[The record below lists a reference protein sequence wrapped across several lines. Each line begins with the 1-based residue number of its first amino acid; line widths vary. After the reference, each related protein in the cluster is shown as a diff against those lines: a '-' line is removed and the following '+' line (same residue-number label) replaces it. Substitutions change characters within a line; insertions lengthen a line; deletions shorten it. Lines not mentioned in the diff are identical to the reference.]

1 MLMVDADSR
10 INKHFK
16 TEKLIKAGLDL
27 TKQVAY
33 VGESE
38 GYNELE
44 ELFSDLQWAAAANA
58 HWPCPQGQ
66 LWSADDFTEHRG
78 GKFSERILY
87 MIKQRAAESSPNGKA
102 DMLYALVSMLTT
114 PEEVPQQ
121 LRDIFTEVQA
131 LAC

>member
-1 MLMVDADSR
+1 
-10 INKHFK
+10 
-16 TEKLIKAGLDL
+16 
-27 TKQVAY
+27 
-33 VGESE
+33 
-38 GYNELE
+38 
-44 ELFSDLQWAAAANA
+44 
-58 HWPCPQGQ
+58 
-66 LWSADDFTEHRG
+66 
-78 GKFSERILY
+78 